1 MYDSVVGAIRN
12 TVPISQFN
20 RGLAGKI
27 FSDVKKNGT
36 KVVMKN
42 NEAEVVCVPPEQ
54 YVEMVDMLNDYEL
67 LTLALARLDRYDPA
81 TLIPEENVW
90 ERLGI
95 TDEDLDS
102 VGEVEFE

>member
-1 MYDSVVGAIRN
+1 MYDSVVGAIQN

-42 NEAEVVCVPPEQ
+42 NKAEVVCVPPGE

-67 LTLALARLDRYDPA
+67 LTLALARLENYDPA
-81 TLIPEENVW
+81 RLVPEEKVW
-90 ERLGI
+90 QRLGI
-95 TDEDLDS
+95 KDEDMDE